1 MRKTQHKTPI
11 EKADEIFERNLVKAA
26 ETLISLLNS
35 KDERV
40 RMSATNAIIE
50 KITSRPIIL
59 VVDKDN
65 HLKRST

>member
-1 MRKTQHKTPI
+1 MKKEKTPR
-11 EKADEIFERNLVKAA
+11 EKADEIFKNNLVKAA
-26 ETLISLLNS
+26 ETMISLLNS

-40 RMSATNAIIE
+40 RMSATNFIIE
-50 KITSRPIIL
+50 KITNRPIVL

>member
-1 MRKTQHKTPI
+1 MKKSQHKTPI
-11 EKADEIFERNLVKAA
+11 EQSDEIFEKNLVKAA
-26 ETLISLLNS
+26 ETMISLLNS
-35 KDERV
+35 RDERV
-40 RMSATNAIIE
+40 RMSATNYVIE

>member
-1 MRKTQHKTPI
+1 MKKSQRKTPI
-11 EKADEIFERNLVKAA
+11 EQSDEIFEKNLVKAA
-26 ETLISLLNS
+26 ETMISLLNS
-35 KDERV
+35 GDERV
-40 RMSATNAIIE
+40 RMSATNYVIE

>member
-1 MRKTQHKTPI
+1 MKKTQHKTPI
-11 EKADEIFERNLVKAA
+11 EKSNMILENNLVKAT
-26 ETLISLLNS
+26 ETMISLLNS

-40 RMSATNAIIE
+40 RMSATNFIIE

>member
-1 MRKTQHKTPI
+1 MKKTQHKTPI
-11 EKADEIFERNLVKAA
+11 EQSDEIFEKNLVKAA
-26 ETLISLLNS
+26 ETMISLLNC
-35 KDERV
+35 KDEKV
-40 RMSATNAIIE
+40 RISATNYVIE

>member
-1 MRKTQHKTPI
+1 MKKTQNKTPI
-11 EKADEIFERNLVKAA
+11 EKSNEILESNLVKAT
-26 ETLISLLNS
+26 ETMISLLNS

-40 RMSATNAIIE
+40 RMSATNFIIE

>member
-1 MRKTQHKTPI
+1 MKKEKTPR
-11 EKADEIFERNLVKAA
+11 EKADEIFKNNLVKAA
-26 ETLISLLNS
+26 ETMISLLNS

-40 RMSATNAIIE
+40 RMSATNFIIE
-50 KITSRPIIL
+50 KITNQPIVL

>member
-1 MRKTQHKTPI
+1 MKKSQRKTPI
-11 EKADEIFERNLVKAA
+11 EQSDEIFEKNLVKAA
-26 ETLISLLNS
+26 ETMISLLNS
-35 KDERV
+35 RDERV
-40 RMSATNAIIE
+40 RMSATNYVIE

>member
-1 MRKTQHKTPI
+1 MKKSQRKTPTEQS
-11 EKADEIFERNLVKAA
+11 DEIFEKNLVKAA
-26 ETLISLLNS
+26 ETMISLLNS
-35 KDERV
+35 RDERV
-40 RMSATNAIIE
+40 RMSATNYIIE

>member
-1 MRKTQHKTPI
+1 MKKSQRKTPI
-11 EKADEIFERNLVKAA
+11 EQSDEIFEKNLVKAA
-26 ETLISLLNS
+26 ETMISLLNS
-35 KDERV
+35 RDERV
-40 RMSATNAIIE
+40 KMSATNYVIE